1 MRFPAIVAVVSLAL
15 SVTGCG
21 GKRVATS
28 FEAMV
33 ARAPA
38 GTTVVVTAADGS
50 ETTGTLRSVS
60 GRSLQVVPRDASSR
74 DFSEAQ
80 VTRIRVKDP
89 LWNGLLIGGA
99 VGGFFSFALNDASC
113 IEPYAS
119 PDCQRV
125 SRGAAVAIGTA
136 IGGALGAAF
145 DARRHRPV
153 FRAPKAGRAS
163 LVVAPVFTADR
174 AAVLA
179 ALRF

>member
-1 MRFPAIVAVVSLAL
+1 MRFPAFVAGVSLAL

-28 FEAMV
+28 FEEMV
-33 ARAPA
+33 ERAPA
-38 GTTVVVTAADGS
+38 GTTVFVTAADGS

-60 GRSLQVVPRDASSR
+60 GRSMQVVLRDASTR

-80 VTRIRVKDP
+80 VTRIRAKDP
-89 LWNGLLIGGA
+89 LWNGLLIGSA
-99 VGGFFSFALNDASC
+99 LGGFFSFVLNDASC

-119 PDCQRV
+119 SDCQRV
-125 SRGAAVAIGTA
+125 SRGASVAIGTG

-145 DARRHRPV
+145 DARRHRPL
-153 FRAPKAGRAS
+153 FRAPEAGRAS
-163 LVVAPVFTADR
+163 LLVAPVFTPDR
-174 AAVLA
+174 AAVLV